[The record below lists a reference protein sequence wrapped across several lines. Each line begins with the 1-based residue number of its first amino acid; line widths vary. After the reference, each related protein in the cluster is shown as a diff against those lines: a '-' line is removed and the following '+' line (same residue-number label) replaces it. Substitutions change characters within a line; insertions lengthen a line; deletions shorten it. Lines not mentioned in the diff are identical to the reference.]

1 MNECIFC
8 SIVCGEVPSYTVWED
23 DVFVAFLSLFPN
35 TPGVTVVI
43 PKKHISSYIFDAEDT
58 IIAQLMVASKKVAL
72 KIDRAFEDVGRTGVI
87 FEGFGV
93 DHLHAKLFP
102 MHKTGN
108 MKEWRPL
115 ESIRKEYYTEYPGFL
130 SSHDGKRE
138 KEEVLEKIAQK
149 IRMCEV

>member
-1 MNECIFC
+1 MKECIFC
-8 SIVCGEVPSYTVWED
+8 KIVQGEVSAHKVGED
-23 DVFVAFLSLFPN
+23 DFYMAFLSIFPN

-43 PKKHISSYIFDAEDT
+43 PKHHVSSYLFEADDIT
-58 IIAQLMVASKKVAL
+58 ISQLVLSAKKVAI
-72 KIDRAFEDVGRTGVI
+72 KIDKAFEDVGRTGMI

-102 MHKTGN
+102 MHKTGD

-130 SSHDGKRE
+130 SSHDGERE
-138 KEEVLEKIAQK
+138 KDEILEKIARK
-149 IRMCEV
+149 IRMS

>member
-1 MNECIFC
+1 MKDCIFC
-8 SIVCGEVPSYTVWED
+8 KIVQGEVPSHRVWED
-23 DVFVAFLSLFPN
+23 DFFVAFLSIFPN

-43 PKKHISSYIFDAEDT
+43 PKQHISSYVFDAEDT
-58 IIAQLMVASKKVAL
+58 IIIQLVLSAKKVAT
-72 KIDRAFEDVGRTGVI
+72 KIDKAFEDVGRTGMI

-102 MHKTGN
+102 MHKTGD

-130 SSHDGKRE
+130 SSHDGQRE
-138 KEEVLEKIAQK
+138 KDEVLEKIAQK
-149 IRMCEV
+149 IRMS